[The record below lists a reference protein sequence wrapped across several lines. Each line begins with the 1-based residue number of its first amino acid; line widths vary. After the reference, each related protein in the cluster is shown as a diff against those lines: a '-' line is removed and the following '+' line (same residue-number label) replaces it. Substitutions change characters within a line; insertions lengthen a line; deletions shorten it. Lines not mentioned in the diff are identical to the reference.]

1 MSSEFQLRRLEWYRV
16 SHKHKVL
23 SVSHPAGLTSLL
35 SLFFLMSGDGRSRLY
50 SHDWLERS
58 QAAHYTHTED
68 GIRTIKLVLHQVGR
82 ELTGQLECQVI
93 MEVRRKE
100 SVLLVPAVRSHNL
113 LVVERPEDGG
123 EEVVRVVEEE
133 EGLKCEAE
141 GYPAPYL
148 SWVSL
153 TGDTASPVS
162 EDKVETLDLV
172 MEEDSGLEVSR
183 ERMYLVEEGEFACLV
198 RHRHGDQKEVR
209 SEESAPLQQSVS
221 V

>member
-1 MSSEFQLRRLEWYRV
+1 M
-16 SHKHKVL
+16 
-23 SVSHPAGLTSLL
+23 
-35 SLFFLMSGDGRSRLY
+35 
-50 SHDWLERS
+50 
-58 QAAHYTHTED
+58 
-68 GIRTIKLVLHQVGR
+68 
-82 ELTGQLECQVI
+82 
-93 MEVRRKE
+93 
-100 SVLLVPAVRSHNL
+100 
-113 LVVERPEDGG
+113 
-123 EEVVRVVEEE
+123 RVVEEE

-198 RHRHGDQKEVR
+198 THRHGDQKEVR
-209 SEESAPLQQSVS
+209 SEESAPPAVCLCVS
-221 V
+221 RCTRWW